1 MARDRANIF
10 TNIWTD
16 AHWKNLSRHEQ
27 MLYLTLLTHPELN
40 YAGVTDWRP
49 GRLAALSGD
58 ATRKDIEA
66 TGASLQEKRFIAVDE
81 ETEEVLI
88 RSYIKHDGVLRHPKL
103 AISFVNAYGATH
115 SKELQKIIVHELGRI
130 KERHPDWKAFEFD
143 KVNNLLD
150 QPSAPMEAATL
161 GLTHEPTLHLRVNS
175 TEDLP
180 LGLPVP
186 TATATATSSKED
198 MSDFSDEKPRPDVER
213 LLDQLDARVIDNG
226 HRKPNRTKK
235 NHDAARLLIDRDG
248 YTEHQIA
255 WMINWSTNH
264 EFWRNNIRSM
274 SKLREKFDELKAQAT
289 RDTGTVIAHA
299 SQEIDPD
306 EILGP
311 DYKMPPDPPEGL
323 TMQEEMEFKQQWR
336 EQRKAE
342 RLEEARR
349 KVNQQP

>member
-1 MARDRANIF
+1 MTKKPDLFAKFALDYADHPKIVALSDAAFRAHVTF
-10 TNIWTD
+10 VLYSRKYQTD
-16 AHWKNLSRHEQ
+16 GIIKNPVANRLALQWDTDVLSELQ
-27 MLYLTLLTHPELN
+27 NNDDTAPSLQKLENGDYYLTGYEEMQE
-40 YAGVTDWRP
+40 
-49 GRLAALSGD
+49 
-58 ATRKDIEA
+58 TRAEIEA
-66 TGASLQEKRFIAVDE
+66 RRLKNAENGRKGGRPKGSKNKPKETQSVSDSDSDSGTQKKA
-81 ETEEVLI
+81 ETEIEI
-88 RSYIKHDGVLRHPKL
+88 DIYTSD
-103 AISFVNAYGATH
+103 
-115 SKELQKIIVHELGRI
+115 
-130 KERHPDWKAFEFD
+130 
-143 KVNNLLD
+143 
-150 QPSAPMEAATL
+150 SADAE
-161 GLTHEPTLHLRVNS
+161 
-175 TEDLP
+175 
-180 LGLPVP
+180 
-186 TATATATSSKED
+186 
-198 MSDFSDEKPRPDVER
+198 PRPDVER

-235 NHDAARLLIDRDG
+235 NHDAARLLLDRDG

-264 EFWRNNIRSM
+264 EFWRGNIRSM

-299 SQEIDPD
+299 TQEIDPD

-323 TMQEEMEFKQQWR
+323 TMQEEIEFKQQWR